1 MHYHQH
7 YQKPNISLTTLM
19 HLPLSN
25 VVSDDRE
32 LQFIKSIISL
42 GLMDLL
48 LNTDIASGCEYSKYN
63 KNTMTMDTCLSVRF
77 VVKRT
82 LFPITFNPMNRMT
95 DKFVG
100 LTLNFVF
107 KKKLKKL
114 VENTVELV
122 P

>member
-1 MHYHQH
+1 MHYHKH
-7 YQKPNISLTTLM
+7 YQKPNISLTTVM

-32 LQFIKSIISL
+32 LHFNKSIISS
-42 GLMDLL
+42 GLMGILL
-48 LNTDIASGCEYSKYN
+48 DTDIASSCEYSKYN
-63 KNTMTMDTCLSVRF
+63 KNTMTTDTCLSVWF
-77 VVKRT
+77 IVKCT

-114 VENTVELV
+114 IENTVELV

>member
-1 MHYHQH
+1 MHYHKH
-7 YQKPNISLTTLM
+7 YQKPNILLTTVM

-32 LQFIKSIISL
+32 LQFNKSIISL

-63 KNTMTMDTCLSVRF
+63 NNTMTTDTCLSVWF
-77 VVKRT
+77 VIKHK

-100 LTLNFVF
+100 LTLNFIF
-107 KKKLKKL
+107 KNKLKKL
-114 VENTVELV
+114 IENTVELV

>member
-7 YQKPNISLTTLM
+7 HQKPNIWLTTVM

-32 LQFIKSIISL
+32 HQFNKSIISS
-42 GLMDLL
+42 GLMGLL
-48 LNTDIASGCEYSKYN
+48 LDTDIASSCEYSKYN
-63 KNTMTMDTCLSVRF
+63 NNTMTMDTCLSVWF
-77 VVKRT
+77 VVKCK
-82 LFPITFNPMNRMT
+82 LFPITFNPMNRTT

-114 VENTVELV
+114 IGNTVELV